1 MRTLSLHIVGLCFA
15 LLMES
20 GVSAQIRPDS
30 ARQLPPQQT
39 PALGQSSPLAP
50 ATGGSVSSFQL
61 VRTVGPVNLLDFT
74 VDNLGNIYVLTKD
87 NQLKKLSPNGDSL
100 AVFNDVRRYGKI
112 ATIDATNPLKI
123 LVYYA
128 EFTTIIELDRFL
140 NMINVIDLRKQNIL
154 QAKAVG
160 LAYDN
165 NVWVYDQL
173 DDRLKRI
180 ADDGSLADQSTDFRQ
195 LFDAAPDPAVVKD
208 QGGLVYLY
216 DVVKGV
222 FVFDHYGTL
231 KTHIDLFG
239 WQDFDV
245 VDKNLLGRDDK
256 KFYRYQLGTL
266 DMKEEPIP
274 AAYQGA
280 SHIRITPGIIYVLK
294 SAGLEIYS
302 RK

>member
-1 MRTLSLHIVGLCFA
+1 MRTMTLYIVCLCFA
-15 LLMES
+15 LLAERR
-20 GVSAQIRPDS
+20 VFAQVRPDS
-30 ARQLPPQQT
+30 GRQLPPQQT
-39 PALGQSSPLAP
+39 PALGQSSPAGP
-50 ATGGSVSSFQL
+50 ATGWGVSSFQL
-61 VRTVGPVNLLDFT
+61 VRTVGPVDLVDFT

-173 DDRLKRI
+173 DARLKRM
-180 ADDGSLADQSTDFRQ
+180 ADDGSLVDQSTDFRQ
-195 LFDAAPDPAVVKD
+195 LFDVAPDPAVIRD
-208 QGGLVYLY
+208 QGGFVYLY
-216 DVVKGV
+216 DVIKGV
-222 FVFDHYGTL
+222 YVFDHYGML
-231 KTHIDLFG
+231 KTHIDLSG
-239 WQDFDV
+239 WLDFDV
-245 VDKNLLGRDDK
+245 VDKNLLGRDSK

-266 DMKEEPIP
+266 DMREEPIP
-274 AAYQGA
+274 ATYEGA
-280 SHIRITPGIIYVLK
+280 SRILITPGTIYVLK

>member
-1 MRTLSLHIVGLCFA
+1 MRILTLHIVCLCFA
-15 LLMES
+15 LLAES
-20 GVSAQIRPDS
+20 RVFAQVRPDS
-30 ARQLPPQQT
+30 GRQLPPQQT
-39 PALGQSSPLAP
+39 PALGQSSPVPP
-50 ATGGSVSSFQL
+50 ATGGGISSFQL
-61 VRTVGPVNLLDFT
+61 VRTVGPVNILDFT

-173 DDRLKRI
+173 DARLKRI
-180 ADDGSLADQSTDFRQ
+180 ADDGSLVDQSTDFRQ
-195 LFDAAPDPAVVKD
+195 LFDAAPDPAVIRD

-222 FVFDHYGTL
+222 YVFDHYGTL
-231 KTHIDLFG
+231 KTHIDLPG
-239 WQDFDV
+239 WLDFDV

-266 DMKEEPIP
+266 DMKEEPISV
-274 AAYQGA
+274 AYQGA